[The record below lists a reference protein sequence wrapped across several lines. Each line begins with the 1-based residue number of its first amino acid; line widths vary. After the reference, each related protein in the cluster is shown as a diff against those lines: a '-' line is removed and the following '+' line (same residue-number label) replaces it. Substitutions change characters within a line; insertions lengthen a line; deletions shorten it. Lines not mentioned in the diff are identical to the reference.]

1 MVIYEVNLAVD
12 AEIADA
18 YAAGLGPHIGEI
30 LALDGFLSAEWF
42 EVEADGD
49 GRVRWCVQYCLRD
62 RAALQDYV
70 DRHAA
75 RLRGDGL
82 TRFEG
87 RFEATRRVLRRHAV
101 FQAQED

>member
-1 MVIYEVNLAVD
+1 
-12 AEIADA
+12 
-18 YAAGLGPHIGEI
+18 
-30 LALDGFLSAEWF
+30 LALDGFLGADWF
-42 EVEADGD
+42 EVEPEADTRD
-49 GRVRWCVQYCLRD
+49 GRVRWCVQYRLRD
-62 RAALQDYV
+62 RAALQDYF

-87 RFEATRRVLRRHAV
+87 RFEATRRVLRRHTA